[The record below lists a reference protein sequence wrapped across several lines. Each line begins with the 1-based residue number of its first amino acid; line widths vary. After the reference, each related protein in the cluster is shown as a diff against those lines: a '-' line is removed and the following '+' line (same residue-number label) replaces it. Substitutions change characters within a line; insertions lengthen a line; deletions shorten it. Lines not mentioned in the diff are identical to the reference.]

1 MSTTTN
7 TNPTATIANSFN
19 TFICA
24 TTMPWSKKKTHTH
37 THTKLKLKW
46 NAHWQNRV

>member
-1 MSTTTN
+1 VQ
-7 TNPTATIANSFN
+7 PPCQEA
-19 TFICA
+19 
-24 TTMPWSKKKTHTH
+24 KKHTHTH